1 MRNSLS
7 LLTISI
13 ILLLGG
19 CGATGPVQESAVT
32 GEKQASDIAVRNAI
46 IRAGHQHGW
55 RMKIVN
61 HGQIL
66 ATRYKRGYMATTE
79 IKYTPKSYSLSY
91 KAATKKAY
99 YDEWVSQ
106 LKDAIRVEL
115 KNS

>member
-1 MRNSLS
+1 MRNCLS
-7 LLTISI
+7 LLTISLALI
-13 ILLLGG
+13 LGG
-19 CGATGPVQESAVT
+19 CGATNPVQETGLT
-32 GEKQASDIAVRNAI
+32 GEKQASDLRVRNAI

-66 ATRYKRGYMATTE
+66 ATLYKRGYMATTE
-79 IKYTPKSYSLSY
+79 IKYTPKSYSLNY
-91 KAATKKAY
+91 KAATKKDY

-106 LKDAIRVEL
+106 LNDAIRVEL